1 MPAGR
6 RRRQAGF
13 AAALLSAFCATAD
26 VVASGRSTP
35 ASGRCQQCDWIWLY
49 CESRNDDYE
58 TCRCANVFDGDKM
71 CRCVANRRDCSA
83 WCDEGGGACS
93 GDTEGRTLT
102 DTSLAKWAW
111 AERNARPP
119 RRCPGDQPARLAGSS
134 GSVPH

>member
-71 CRCVANRRDCSA
+71 C
-83 WCDEGGGACS
+83 
-93 GDTEGRTLT
+93 
-102 DTSLAKWAW
+102 
-111 AERNARPP
+111 
-119 RRCPGDQPARLAGSS
+119 
-134 GSVPH
+134 